1 MKLINKNT
9 KVVIQGITGT
19 QGRFHAARMR
29 EYGTKV
35 LAGVTPGRGGQDVDG
50 TPVYDTVVEAKER
63 SGCDASIIFV
73 PAPGALD
80 AALEA
85 MEAGMDPVIVITE
98 GIPVRDTIE
107 LVARARQTGTTVV
120 GPNTPGLIKAGE
132 SKMGIMPNQVFKTGS
147 VGIISRSGTLFYEI
161 AAHVTNQGLG
171 ESTCVGLGGDPVVGL
186 DYIELLKWF
195 ERDPETR
202 GVALIGEIGG
212 NAEEKAADFIASG
225 GFTKPVAAYIAGR
238 AAVPGKRMGH
248 AGAIIQGSTGTA
260 DSKMNAL
267 RGAGAAIGE
276 QPVDVAKALKKA
288 LG

>member
-1 MKLINKNT
+1 MKLINRDT
-9 KVVIQGITGT
+9 KVVVQGITGT
-19 QGRFHAARMR
+19 QGKFHTARMK

-35 LAGVTPGRGGQDVDG
+35 VAGVTPGRGGQDVDG
-50 TPVYDTVVEAKER
+50 TPVFDTIIEAKER
-63 SGCDASIIFV
+63 SGCDASVIFV

-85 MEAGMDPVIVITE
+85 MEAGMDPVVVITE

-107 LVARARQTGTTVV
+107 MVARARQTGTTVV

-132 SKMGIMPNQVFKTGS
+132 SKMGIMPNQVFKAGV

-195 ERDPETR
+195 QKDLETKA
-202 GVALIGEIGG
+202 VALIGEIGG

-238 AAVPGKRMGH
+238 SAIPGKRMGH

-276 QPVDVAKALKKA
+276 QPVDVAKALKKV

>member
-1 MKLINKNT
+1 MKLINRDT
-9 KVVIQGITGT
+9 KVVVQGVTGT
-19 QGRFHAARMR
+19 QGRFHAARMK
-29 EYGTKV
+29 EYGTTV
-35 LAGVTPGRGGQDVDG
+35 VAGVTPGRGGQDVDG
-50 TPVYDTVVEAKER
+50 TPVYDTVVEAKEKH
-63 SGCDASIIFV
+63 GLDASIVFV
-73 PAPGALD
+73 PAFGALD

-85 MEAGMDPVIVITE
+85 IEAGMNPVVVITE

-107 LVARARQTGTTVV
+107 LVARAKQLDTTVI

-132 SKMGIMPNQVFKTGS
+132 SKMGIMPNQVFKRGS

-195 ERDPETR
+195 ENDVETR
-202 GVALIGEIGG
+202 AVALIGEIGG
-212 NAEEKAADFIASG
+212 DAEEKAADFIASG
-225 GFTKPVAAYIAGR
+225 GFTKPLAAYIAGR
-238 AAVPGKRMGH
+238 AAIPGKRMGH
-248 AGAIIQGSTGTA
+248 AGAIIQGAAGTA

-276 QPVDVAKALKKA
+276 QPIDVAKALKKA
-288 LG
+288 LV

>member
-9 KVVIQGITGT
+9 KVVVQGITGT
-19 QGRFHAARMR
+19 QGKFHAARMR

-35 LAGVTPGRGGQDVDG
+35 VAGVTPGRGGQEVDG
-50 TPVYDTVVEAKER
+50 TPVYDTIAEAKEKHD
-63 SGCDASIIFV
+63 CDASIIFV
-73 PAPGALD
+73 PAGGALD

-85 MEAGMDPVIVITE
+85 METGMDPVVVITE
-98 GIPVRDTIE
+98 GIPIRDTIE
-107 LVARARQTGTTVV
+107 LVARARQIGTTVV

-132 SKMGIMPNQVFKTGS
+132 SKMGIMPNQVFKRGS

-195 ERDPETR
+195 QRDPETKA
-202 GVALIGEIGG
+202 VALIGEIGG
-212 NAEEKAADFIASG
+212 DAEEKAADFIASG

-238 AAVPGKRMGH
+238 AAIPGKRMGH

-267 RGAGAAIGE
+267 RGAGAFIGE
-276 QPVDVAKALKKA
+276 QPVDVAKALKRA

>member
-9 KVVIQGITGT
+9 KVVVQGITGT
-19 QGRFHAARMR
+19 QGKFHAARMR

-35 LAGVTPGRGGQDVDG
+35 VAGVTPGRGGQEVDG
-50 TPVYDTVVEAKER
+50 TPVYDTVAEARDKH
-63 SGCDASIIFV
+63 GCDASIIFV
-73 PAPGALD
+73 PAGGALD

-85 MEAGMDPVIVITE
+85 METGMDPVVVITE
-98 GIPVRDTIE
+98 GIPIRDTIE
-107 LVARARQTGTTVV
+107 LVARARQIDTTVV

-132 SKMGIMPNQVFKTGS
+132 SKMGIMPNQVFKRGS

-161 AAHVTNQGLG
+161 SAHVTNQGLG

-195 ERDPETR
+195 QRDPETKA
-202 GVALIGEIGG
+202 VALIGEIGG
-212 NAEEKAADFIASG
+212 DAEEKAADFIASG

-238 AAVPGKRMGH
+238 AAIPGKRMGH

-267 RGAGAAIGE
+267 RGAGAFIGE
-276 QPVDVAKALKKA
+276 QPVDVAKALKRA

>member
-1 MKLINKNT
+1 MKLINSET
-9 KVVIQGITGT
+9 KVVVQGITGT
-19 QGRFHAARMR
+19 QGKFHAARMK

-35 LAGVTPGRGGQDVDG
+35 VAGVTPGRGGQNVDG
-50 TPVYDTVVEAKER
+50 IPVFDTVIEAKEM
-63 SGCDASIIFV
+63 SGCDASVIFV

-85 MEAGMDPVIVITE
+85 MEAEMDPVVVITE

-107 LVARARQTGTTVV
+107 MVARARQTGTTVV

-132 SKMGIMPNQVFKTGS
+132 SKMGIMPYQVFKAGS

-161 AAHVTNQGLG
+161 AAHVTNHGLG

-195 ERDPETR
+195 ENDPETKA
-202 GVALIGEIGG
+202 VALIGEIGG

-238 AAVPGKRMGH
+238 AAIPGKRMGH

-267 RGAGAAIGE
+267 RGAGATIGE
-276 QPVDVAKALKKA
+276 QPVDVAKALKKV
-288 LG
+288 LR

>member
-1 MKLINKNT
+1 MKLINKDT
-9 KVVIQGITGT
+9 KVVVQGITGT
-19 QGRFHAARMR
+19 QGKFHAARMR

-35 LAGVTPGRGGQDVDG
+35 VAGVTPGRGGQEVDG
-50 TPVYDTVVEAKER
+50 TPVYDTVSEAKDR
-63 SGCDASIIFV
+63 HGCDASIIFV
-73 PAPGALD
+73 PAGGALD

-85 MEAGMDPVIVITE
+85 METGMDPVVVITE

-107 LVARARQTGTTVV
+107 LVARAKQTGTTIV

-132 SKMGIMPNQVFKTGS
+132 SKMGIMPNQVFKRGS

-161 AAHVTNQGLG
+161 AAHVTNRGLG
-171 ESTCVGLGGDPVVGL
+171 ESTCIGLGGDPVVGL

-195 ERDPETR
+195 QSDHETKA
-202 GVALIGEIGG
+202 VALIGEIGG
-212 NAEEKAADFIASG
+212 DAEEKAADFIASG

-238 AAVPGKRMGH
+238 AAIPGKRMGH
-248 AGAIIQGSTGTA
+248 AGAIIQGSAGTA

-267 RGAGAAIGE
+267 RGAGAFIGE
-276 QPVDVAKALKKA
+276 QPMDVAKALKKA

>member
-1 MKLINKNT
+1 MKLINRNT
-9 KVVIQGITGT
+9 KVVVQGITGT
-19 QGRFHAARMR
+19 QGKFHAARMK

-35 LAGVTPGRGGQDVDG
+35 VAGVTPGRGGQDVDG
-50 TPVYDTVVEAKER
+50 TTVYDTVAEAKEEQ
-63 SGCDASIIFV
+63 GCDASIIFV
-73 PAPGALD
+73 PAGGALD

-85 MEAGMDPVIVITE
+85 METGMDPVVVITE

-107 LVARARQTGTTVV
+107 LVARARQIGTTVV

-132 SKMGIMPNQVFKTGS
+132 SKMGIMPNQVFKRGS
-147 VGIISRSGTLFYEI
+147 IGIISRSGTLFYEI

-195 ERDPETR
+195 QKDTETKA
-202 GVALIGEIGG
+202 VALIGEIGG
-212 NAEEKAADFIASG
+212 DAEEKAADFIASG

-238 AAVPGKRMGH
+238 AAIPGKRMGH
-248 AGAIIQGSTGTA
+248 AGAIIQGSAGTA

-267 RGAGAAIGE
+267 RGAGAFIGE

-288 LG
+288 IG

>member
-1 MKLINKNT
+1 MKLINKDT
-9 KVVIQGITGT
+9 KVVVQGITGT

-35 LAGVTPGRGGQDVDG
+35 VAGVTPGRGGQEVDG
-50 TPVYDTVVEAKER
+50 TPVYDTVLEAKEMQ
-63 SGCDASIIFV
+63 GCDASIIFV
-73 PAPGALD
+73 PAGGALD

-85 MEAGMDPVIVITE
+85 MEAGMDPVVVITE

-107 LVARARQTGTTVV
+107 LVARAKQLGTTVV

-132 SKMGIMPNQVFKTGS
+132 SKMGIMPNQVFKRGS

-195 ERDPETR
+195 QEDPETKA
-202 GVALIGEIGG
+202 VALIGEIGG
-212 NAEEKAADFIASG
+212 DAEEKAADFIASG

-248 AGAIIQGSTGTA
+248 AGAIIQGSSGTA
-260 DSKMNAL
+260 ESKMNAL

-276 QPVDVAKALKKA
+276 QPVDVAKALKRT